1 MIKLSILTAM
11 YNTDKYIVKALDSI
25 PRRDDIE
32 VLIRDN
38 ASTDNSLELVR
49 QYQREH
55 PELNLHV
62 FANEE
67 NKGFSYSFNLLM
79 ESAQGEWYH
88 ALDSDDYLYTK
99 EYNKAIEL
107 LTDDY
112 DVVYINLRTNDNR
125 VLVVNPKSDI
135 CPVANTTKFVRRE
148 FAKGL
153 KHREDRI
160 MDADWFFNHDLLQ
173 RNPRRRYT
181 GITAY
186 HYNYPR
192 EGSLMDLYFKGLIV
206 K

>member
-1 MIKLSILTAM
+1 MIKLSVLMAM
-11 YNTDKYIVKALDSI
+11 YNTAPYIEKALDSI

-38 ASTDNSLELVR
+38 ASTDGSLEIVE
-49 QYQREH
+49 QYKKGH
-55 PELNLHV
+55 PNLNLMI

-67 NKGFSYSFNLLM
+67 NRGFAYSINLLM

-88 ALDSDDYLYTK
+88 TLDSDDFLYTG
-99 EYNKAIEL
+99 EYNKAIEEL
-107 LTDDY
+107 SDDY
-112 DVVYINLRTNDNR
+112 DVVYINLRTNGNDI
-125 VLVVNPKSDI
+125 LVVDPNNVCS
-135 CPVANTTKFVRRE
+135 PVANTTKFVRRE

-160 MDADWFFNHDLLQ
+160 HDADWFFNADLLA
-173 RNPRRRYT
+173 RNPRCKYT
-181 GITAY
+181 GIIAY

-192 EGSLMDLYFKGLIV
+192 SGSLMDLYFKGLE